1 LGFARKH
8 WSNILFSILIVLLL
22 VPQTG
27 TPIKVFVQKL
37 IATSPPVKSQE
48 NRVKIKSYDWALE
61 DSQGQR
67 VDFNT
72 YKGQKIVIN
81 FWATWCPPCIAEM
94 PSFQLLYN
102 DYKDK
107 AVFLF
112 ITSDDLNTVSSFMTQ
127 RNLDLPV
134 YKELTRRL
142 PELEGNSLPT
152 TMVIN
157 ENQEILVNKVG
168 AADWNADEVRAL
180 LND

>member
-1 LGFARKH
+1 M
-8 WSNILFSILIVLLL
+8 LL